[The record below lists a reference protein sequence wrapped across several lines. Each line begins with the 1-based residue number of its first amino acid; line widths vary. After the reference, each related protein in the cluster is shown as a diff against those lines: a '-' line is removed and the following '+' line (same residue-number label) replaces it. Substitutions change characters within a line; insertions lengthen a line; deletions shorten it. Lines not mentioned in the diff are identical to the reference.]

1 MQSLERVGP
10 SNSSLIMRHS
20 IPAAP
25 SHPPPP
31 PATAGNLPAFSVP
44 GVGYLQILR
53 CPLPPPP
60 PPPHKFSDGP
70 SLNKGCDVPG
80 NRPGSQRSHY
90 ESFSSVPRS
99 LFALFESPEEA
110 WNRVLYMYSPRNE
123 PDPEM
128 VFNPEIIPKST
139 PK

>member
-25 SHPPPP
+25 SHPPGYCGKFARLFSPRGGVF
-31 PATAGNLPAFSVP
+31 ANFALPAA
-44 GVGYLQILR
+44 
-53 CPLPPPP
+53 
-60 PPPHKFSDGP
+60 PPHKFSDGP

-80 NRPGSQRSHY
+80 NRPGAQRSHY
-90 ESFSSVPRS
+90 ESFSSVARS